1 MSGSLR
7 SPRSPRLTTITIH
20 KPSPPQPNHIAA
32 HHPER
37 ENVKLVAL
45 DLASFDSIEAC
56 AAEAIKNEER
66 IDYLVLNAGI
76 MATPQ
81 STTKEVT
88 LKAVTGPCLSARR
101 TPALPP

>member
-1 MSGSLR
+1 M
-7 SPRSPRLTTITIH
+7 
-20 KPSPPQPNHIAA
+20 
-32 HHPER
+32 
-37 ENVKLVAL
+37 KLVAL

-56 AAEAIKNEER
+56 AAEVIKNEER

-88 LKAVTGPCLSARR
+88 AKGSHRPVPLRAANPCASSVAHPAAHLATIRASNFSWARTISA
-101 TPALPP
+101 TIT